1 MGRILRLILA
11 GLVALTVIGG
21 LIWALLPQPV
31 AVDLV
36 SARIA
41 PMEVTVTAEGI
52 TRIRDPWQVTAP
64 VTGNTTRSPVDVGD
78 AVVQG
83 ETVIAVIQPAEPA
96 FLDARARRLAE
107 AAVVE
112 AEAAVRLA
120 EAQLSRAEVELAHF
134 EAEYDRNKRLA
145 DRGTVSITMLENSA
159 QAAASARAVREAAL
173 AELELT
179 RATLDRA
186 RAQLMGPE
194 TPDPARAPADCCI
207 RITAPVSGTV
217 LEVADLNAR
226 LVQAGSPL
234 LSIGDLD
241 DLEIEVD
248 LLSADTIGITPGTRA
263 HVERWGGEGVIE
275 AVVRRVDPSAFTRVS
290 ALGIEEQRVRLMLDI
305 LTPPKG
311 RVGLGDR
318 YRVYVR
324 LIVWSEPAV
333 LQVPRSALFRQDGAW
348 SVFVAQEGRAVVQ
361 SVETGRMTADWVQ
374 VLSGLSEGQAV
385 VAYPGARVAE
395 GVRLTARVTGTDD

>member
-1 MGRILRLILA
+1 MGRYVRMILA
-11 GLVALTVIGG
+11 ALAVLSVIGG
-21 LIWALLPQPV
+21 LVWALLPQAV

-36 SARIA
+36 TARIA
-41 PMEVTVTAEGI
+41 PMEMTVTAEGI
-52 TRIRDPWQVTAP
+52 TRIRDPWQVTTP
-64 VTGNTTRSPVDVGD
+64 VTGNTTRSPVEVGD

-83 ETVIAVIQPAEPA
+83 ETVVAVIQPAEPA

-107 AAVVE
+107 AAVTE

-120 EAQLSRAEVELAHF
+120 EAQLSRADVELAHF
-134 EAEYDRNKRLA
+134 EAEYDRNRRLA
-145 DRGTVSITMLENSA
+145 ERGTVSITMLENSA

-207 RITAPVSGTV
+207 RIAAPVSGTV
-217 LEVADLNAR
+217 LDVADLNAR
-226 LVQAGSPL
+226 LVQAGNPL
-234 LSIGDLD
+234 LSIGNLD

-248 LLSADTIGITPGTRA
+248 LLSADVIGITPGTRA

-275 AVVRRVDPSAFTRVS
+275 AVVRRIEPSAFTRVS
-290 ALGIEEQRVRLMLDI
+290 ALGIEEQRVRLALDI
-305 LTPPKG
+305 LTPPEG

-324 LIVWSEPAV
+324 LVVWSGSAV

-348 SVFVAQEGRAVVQ
+348 AVFVAQDGRAVLQ
-361 SVETGRMTADWVQ
+361 TVETGRMNADWVQ
-374 VLSGLSEGQAV
+374 VLSGVSEGQMV
-385 VAYPGARVAE
+385 VAYPGARVVE
-395 GVRLTARVTGTDD
+395 GVRVTARRTGIDG